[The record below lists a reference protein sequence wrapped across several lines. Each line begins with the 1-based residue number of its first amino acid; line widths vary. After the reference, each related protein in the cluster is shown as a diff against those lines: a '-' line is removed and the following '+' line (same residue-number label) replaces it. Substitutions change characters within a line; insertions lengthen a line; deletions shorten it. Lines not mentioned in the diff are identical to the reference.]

1 MESVDVLSYLKTTVI
16 LCTRNRAR
24 DIVICLHSLS
34 EQTEHPAEIIVVDS
48 SDQPLEKDERFQKL
62 FSKTYFSKTT
72 LLYLHTK
79 PGLTYQRNVGIA
91 HASGEVIYFFDD
103 DVILDCD
110 YLREMNVIFQQHPEY
125 AGGMGSISNLKRG
138 SFRYQLFRK
147 IFLLPRER
155 ASGKFTWSGMP
166 THPYGGDR
174 FKQVEVLGGC
184 CMAFRKEVLQKH
196 RFDERFHGYAY
207 MEDGDIARRISYE
220 RPLFFNPK
228 AQLQHLESPAA
239 RDRIVDN
246 SAMFVY
252 NYRYLF
258 FKNFYKKNRLKIIA
272 HWWSL
277 FGLFLEGTLR
287 KDWQRVRGYGKGLRK
302 SFVQK

>member
-1 MESVDVLSYLKTTVI
+1 
-16 LCTRNRAR
+16 
-24 DIVICLHSLS
+24 LS
-34 EQTEHPAEIIVVDS
+34 EQTEHSAEIIVVDS
-48 SDQPLEKDERFQKL
+48 SDHPLEKNQRFQNQ
-62 FSKTYFSKTT
+62 FSKDHFPKTS
-72 LLYLHTK
+72 LKYLHTK

-91 HASGEVIYFFDD
+91 QAMGDVIYFFDD
-103 DVILDCD
+103 DVILDKA
-110 YLREMNVIFQQHPEY
+110 YLREMNTVFQQHPEY
-125 AGGMGSISNLKRG
+125 AGGMGTISNVKKG

-147 IFLLPRER
+147 IFLLPREHS
-155 ASGKFTWSGMP
+155 SGKFTWSGMP
-166 THPYGGDR
+166 THPYGVDR

-184 CMAFRKEVLQKH
+184 CMAFRKEALQQH
-196 RFDERFHGYAY
+196 QFDEQFYGYAY

-258 FKNFYKKNRLKIIA
+258 FKNFYRKNRLKIIA

-287 KDWQRVRGYGKGLRK
+287 KDWQRVRGYWKGLRK
-302 SFVQK
+302 SFTQK